1 MHIPDG
7 FLSPGV
13 TISTGAISAGILAV
27 SLKRVNQTI
36 EPQQIPLMGVLAS
49 FAFLIQLFSFPVG
62 PGTSVHLSGALL
74 VAILLGPLSGFIIMS
89 VSLIA
94 MALLFQHGGI
104 FSLGANILNIAG
116 VGCFLGYG
124 LFKITPGR
132 TLSIVMAGLITAI
145 TAAGLMALE
154 LHLSDM
160 LDLSL
165 GLKSMLIIYGSAGL
179 IEGIATMLIVQF
191 VQRVKPEILRSEQ

>member
-13 TISTGAISAGILAV
+13 TISTAVVSAGTLAISV
-27 SLKRVNQTI
+27 KRVNQNI
-36 EPQQIPLMGVLAS
+36 VASRIPLMGVLAS
-49 FAFLIQLFSFPVG
+49 FVFLVQLFSFPVG

-74 VAILLGPLSGFIIMS
+74 IAILLGPLSGFIIMS

-104 FSLGANILNIAG
+104 FSLGANIFNLAG
-116 VGCFLGYG
+116 MGCFLGYA
-124 LFKITPGR
+124 LYRVIPGER
-132 TLSIVMAGLITAI
+132 LSIVLAGLFSTM
-145 TAAGLMALE
+145 AAAASMTLE
-154 LHLSDM
+154 LYFSSM

-165 GLKSMLIIYGSAGL
+165 GLKSIITIYTITGL
-179 IEGIATMLIVQF
+179 IEGLITLMIILYVK
-191 VQRVKPEILRSEQ
+191 RVKPEILGSTA

>member
-89 VSLIA
+89 VSL
-94 MALLFQHGGI
+94 H
-104 FSLGANILNIAG
+104 
-116 VGCFLGYG
+116 
-124 LFKITPGR
+124 
-132 TLSIVMAGLITAI
+132 
-145 TAAGLMALE
+145 
-154 LHLSDM
+154 
-160 LDLSL
+160 
-165 GLKSMLIIYGSAGL
+165 GSAVSTWWNL
-179 IEGIATMLIVQF
+179 
-191 VQRVKPEILRSEQ
+191 